1 MDEVLSVLAAQ
12 TKAIKTLQSQMQH
25 LDSRLSSDKGKG
37 GINGKF
43 PFMYPSCSHS
53 CFAELV
59 VVWSWCPTDTQMD
72 AGPLNFDCELAG
84 VPAGLDIQFEGE
96 YEIPTVTPNTKKI
109 PRNGADATVSPWHKD
124 HVKNVQPVTMPSRVN
139 EHVQHIYGDLSFTR

>member
-96 YEIPTVTPNTKKI
+96 YEIPTVTPNVSAGWLASIFMGT
-109 PRNGADATVSPWHKD
+109 NGLRFRHWRQQNRSPGSPWPLFFSPRMCE
-124 HVKNVQPVTMPSRVN
+124 VKM
-139 EHVQHIYGDLSFTR
+139 